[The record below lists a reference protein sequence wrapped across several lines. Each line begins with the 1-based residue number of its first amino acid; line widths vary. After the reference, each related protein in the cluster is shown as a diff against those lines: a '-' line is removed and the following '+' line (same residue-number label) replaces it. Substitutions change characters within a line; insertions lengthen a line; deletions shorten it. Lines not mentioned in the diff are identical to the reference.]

1 MTPSELQ
8 SHQTLIH
15 CACINLNPA
24 QQATIVQQAGQYA
37 LSPTLPTAAE
47 EHGLAPLLYAHLQ
60 RAGVDIPAA
69 VKRDLL
75 ALTLR
80 HRHANRARG
89 RVLAEILAAYDAAGI
104 EVRVLKGMAL
114 AHLIYPEPGL
124 RPMRDIDLLVK
135 PAEARRAQA
144 LLAELGFRA
153 PLAQAGALP
162 DKHLSAAK
170 RQTEGLSIS
179 VEVHHNLFNA
189 STPVA
194 PMGLA
199 DLTVAP
205 LHFSVNGQMAQTLGG
220 ADMLWHLG
228 QHFIYHLNVAE
239 PMRFIW
245 IADLVGFAE
254 QYAAD
259 IDWARVADQQPTILN
274 VLSLLHFAA
283 PLSDELR
290 RRAGIELGR
299 EPSGIGR
306 DFAGWPRAPLA
317 QQRAKGYRRLL
328 ADTFLPGEWWLRLHY
343 GLGSTRSL
351 FWTRWV
357 RHPFNIGSC
366 LWRVLRERLAQPRS
380 QTIHPREKHY
390 AR

>member
-1 MTPSELQ
+1 MLVY
-8 SHQTLIH
+8 H
-15 CACINLNPA
+15 ACPNLSPA
-24 QQATIVQQAGQYA
+24 QQAIIIQHAVQF
-37 LSPTLPTAAE
+37 SDCPTLPTAAE
-47 EHGLAPLLYAHLQ
+47 EHGLAPLLYVHLQ
-60 RAGVDIPAA
+60 QAGVEIPPA
-69 VKRDLL
+69 VRRDLL

-80 HRHANRARG
+80 HRHANQVRG
-89 RVLAEILAAYDAAGI
+89 RVLAEILAAYEVAGI

-144 LLAELGFRA
+144 ILAELGFNA
-153 PLAQAGALP
+153 PLAKGNDLP

-170 RQTEGLSIS
+170 RQTDGLSIS
-179 VEVHHNLFNA
+179 VEVHHNLFNVY
-189 STPVA
+189 TPVA

-199 DLTVAP
+199 DLTSPP
-205 LHFSVNGQMAQTLGG
+205 LQFSLNGQTVYTLGPPE
-220 ADMLWHLG
+220 MLWHLG

-259 IDWARVADQQPTILN
+259 IDWARVARHQPAILKI
-274 VLSLLHFAA
+274 LSLLHFAV

-290 RRAGIELGR
+290 QRAGI
-299 EPSGIGR
+299 GIGPVPGGVGC

-328 ADTFLPGEWWLRLHY
+328 ADTFLPGEWWLRLNY
-343 GLGSTRSL
+343 GLGSTGAL

-357 RHPFNIGSC
+357 RHPACIARSA
-366 LWRVLRERLAQPRS
+366 WTVLRRRLNNRFGPS
-380 QTIHPREKHY
+380 
-390 AR
+390 